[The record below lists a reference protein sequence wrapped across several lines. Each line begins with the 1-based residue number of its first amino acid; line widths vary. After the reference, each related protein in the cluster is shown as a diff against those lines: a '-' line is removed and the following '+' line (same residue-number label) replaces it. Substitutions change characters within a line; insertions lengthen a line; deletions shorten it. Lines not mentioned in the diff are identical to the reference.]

1 MDEGPTRGSY
11 EAPELKALGNLSD
24 LTRENFQSTNGD
36 FSNFAGVEVPSEGTT
51 S

>member
-1 MDEGPTRGSY
+1 MDEAGTKGPY